1 MVNALFNKVL
11 GESEKCVFHLK
22 TKESFWPTE
31 YFLNLV
37 LTILCPGVSDGKES
51 ICTVGDLGSFLGLG
65 RSPGEG
71 NGNPFQYSCLENPM
85 DRGAW
90 WAPVHGAA
98 ESQTE

>member
-51 ICTVGDLGSFLGLG
+51 ICTVGDLGCDLAMWV
-65 RSPGEG
+65 
-71 NGNPFQYSCLENPM
+71 PM
-85 DRGAW
+85 VGTIPWRR
-90 WAPVHGAA
+90 
-98 ESQTE
+98 ESLLTPALRISLTV